1 MSVSR
6 AALLI
11 SLGAAL
17 SGCAELKALRDQGSS
32 GAALQGSVFQAAVI
46 SGANIPDVPVQVF
59 QVEKPV
65 ASPSL
70 VEVPTTQ
77 TEARTAPVPL
87 DPKEA
92 VLSARQA
99 STQSTD
105 VQLFDRAKHNFLY
118 FDNSVYQVYFS
129 PGFLTTLY
137 LQPGEEL
144 VNFFSGDTS
153 RWSITQTH
161 TGSENDQQ
169 TLILVK
175 PHIAD
180 VKTNFVISTNKRVY
194 LIDALATGETVYHT
208 AVAWNYPTDNLNSL
222 RPVLTGSTQRPQ
234 RSPAPQTITDP
245 SRFSYNYEI
254 TLMEG
259 DSPSWRPVAVFSD
272 GQKTYIRFPEGLGAV
287 DAPPLF
293 IVGAEEENGLVN
305 YRVDRN
311 FYVID
316 HQIKQAIL
324 QHGDP
329 RSVISIERVGG

>member
-1 MSVSR
+1 MSLSR
-6 AALLI
+6 TALLI

-17 SGCAELKALRDQGSS
+17 SGCAELDALRGQGSS
-32 GAALQGSVFQAAVI
+32 ASVPQGSVFQAAVI
-46 SGANIPDVPVQVF
+46 SGASLPDVPVQVF

-70 VEVPTTQ
+70 VEVPAMAS
-77 TEARTAPVPL
+77 EASGAPAPL

-92 VLSARQA
+92 VLAARA
-99 STQSTD
+99 TSTQSSD
-105 VQLFDRAKHNFLY
+105 VRLFDRAKHNFLY
-118 FDNSVYQVYFS
+118 FDNSVYEIYFS

-137 LQPGEEL
+137 LQPGEQL
-144 VNFFSGDTS
+144 INFFAGDTS
-153 RWSITQTH
+153 RWSISQTH
-161 TGSENDQQ
+161 TGSEGEEQ

-175 PHIAD
+175 PYIAD
-180 VKTNFVISTNKRVY
+180 VRTNFVISTDKRVY
-194 LIDALATGETVYHT
+194 LVDALATGKTVYHT

-222 RPVLTGSTQRPQ
+222 RPVLTGNTQRQQ
-234 RSPAPQTITDP
+234 RPAPPQTVTDP

-316 HQIKQAIL
+316 RQISQAIL